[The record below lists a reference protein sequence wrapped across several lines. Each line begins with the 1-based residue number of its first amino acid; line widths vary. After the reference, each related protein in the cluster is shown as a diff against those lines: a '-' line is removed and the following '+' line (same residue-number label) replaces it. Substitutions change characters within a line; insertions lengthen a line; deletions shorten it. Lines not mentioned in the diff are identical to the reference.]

1 MTKPGG
7 DKYGITNG
15 EHPLLVVVPT
25 FSTKSIVQST
35 PVSGQTNTLTVT
47 LTANYELTAGS
58 STKVTITEL
67 TGSTTATSAS
77 LAVTTCDGK
86 LGTTGDWSDSGSLIL
101 TASSTLASNTECV
114 ITFQLGN
121 PTSDQ
126 TTSPSVS
133 VEAALTDGTSSIGSI
148 AKMP

>member
-1 MTKPGG
+1 M
-7 DKYGITNG
+7 
-15 EHPLLVVVPT
+15 
-25 FSTKSIVQST
+25 
-35 PVSGQTNTLTVT
+35 TVT

-58 STKVTITEL
+58 STKVTTTGL

-86 LGTTGDWSDSGSLIL
+86 LGTAGSWINSGSLVL

-133 VEAALTDGTSSIGSI
+133 VEAALTDGRT
-148 AKMP
+148 KL